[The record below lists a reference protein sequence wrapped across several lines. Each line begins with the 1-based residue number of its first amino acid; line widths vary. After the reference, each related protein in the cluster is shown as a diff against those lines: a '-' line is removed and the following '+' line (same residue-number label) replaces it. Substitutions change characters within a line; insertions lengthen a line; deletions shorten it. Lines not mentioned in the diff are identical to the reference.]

1 MDGELIKRTFLRY
14 MRQKS
19 ILTSTREDYYSFAR
33 YLMLVVNIPA
43 HLTSL
48 GLSKYKQPPEQRPAP
63 HSQVKYTVN
72 DATVSNNVKYIKGMT
87 IWTTSLH
94 CILWSDYAN
103 T

>member
-14 MRQKS
+14 MPKKS
-19 ILTSTREDYYSFAR
+19 ILTFTREDYSFAR
-33 YLMLVVNIPA
+33 HLILIVDIPA
-43 HLTSL
+43 LHASL
-48 GLSKYKQPPEQRPAP
+48 GPSKYKQLPEQRPVP
-63 HSQVKYTVN
+63 HSQVKYTAN
-72 DATVSNNVKYIKGMT
+72 DATVSNKVNYIKGMT